1 MKKVVII
8 DDDIDLLY
16 QLKVV
21 LTELLIEVVTFENS
35 NEALLYITKNRPDLV
50 IVDLMMESNDIGFI
64 NAKKIKKLYADVPII
79 LLSAVGAETG
89 ISFTDLASETS
100 QLYVNEIIDKG
111 KSFDYIKNVIKKYIA

>member
-89 ISFTDLASETS
+89 ISFTDLSSETS